1 MVKEDINS
9 EMTRDPFVPFR
20 VHLRDGRKIS
30 VPFPEIAHLFN
41 WGMLVFIGMK
51 KGTRTA
57 KSYDRFPYD
66 HIVKIE
72 KLRPPRT
79 GQRRKKAS

>member
-1 MVKEDINS
+1 MVKEDVNA
-9 EMTRDPFVPFR
+9 EMTRDPFIPFR
-20 VHLRDGRKIS
+20 VHLRDGRKLS
-30 VPFPEIAHLFN
+30 VRFPESAHLFN

-66 HIVKIE
+66 YITKIE
-72 KLRPPRT
+72 QLRPPKSRE
-79 GQRRKKAS
+79 RRKKAS